1 MKVLP
6 KKVSFEWSHYRNS
19 FTDLKVK
26 TTLEVPIIN
35 SGRKLDAITKATM
48 FKRFRSDAKVL
59 PKNIFCPRIWQ
70 KISETNT
77 EVEHFNTAIILDTLV
92 GLKVIIVKYYSKNAL
107 TASFRS
113 VNHKLSRTSRAPAGW
128 CSPERW
134 LSGL

>member
-6 KKVSFEWSHYRNS
+6 KKVSFEWSHHRNS

-35 SGRKLDAITKATM
+35 SGRKLDAITKPTV
-48 FKRFRSDAKVL
+48 FKRFRSEAKVL

-92 GLKVIIVKYYSKNAL
+92 GLKVIIVK
-107 TASFRS
+107 
-113 VNHKLSRTSRAPAGW
+113 
-128 CSPERW
+128 
-134 LSGL
+134 